1 MHLLQKQKNAQYL
14 RLLSETNA
22 PTCHCEAQAVRKGNI
37 MANILIIDDQEWTKD
52 LCREGLAGESHRIQ
66 ATDDIDS
73 VSKNILS
80 FKPNIVLLN
89 LYLKHGFLV
98 WDVLRNIKIQ
108 EPNLPVLIIAPY
120 HNYLFNHRLS
130 QADGYL
136 LKSHSAADE
145 LKQKISALLENNPA
159 K

>member
-1 MHLLQKQKNAQYL
+1 
-14 RLLSETNA
+14 
-22 PTCHCEAQAVRKGNI
+22 
-37 MANILIIDDQEWTKD
+37 MANILIIDDQEWTRD
-52 LCREGLAGESHRIQ
+52 LCREGLAGESYRIEV
-66 ATDDIDS
+66 TDDIDS

-80 FKPNIVLLN
+80 FKPNIVFLN

-120 HNYLFNHRLS
+120 HNYLFDHRLS

-145 LKQKISALLENNPA
+145 LKQKISALLENNLTS
-159 K
+159 

>member
-1 MHLLQKQKNAQYL
+1 MILHA
-14 RLLSETNA
+14 A
-22 PTCHCEAQAVRKGNI
+22 GNI

-52 LCREGLAGESHRIQ
+52 LCREGLAGESYRIEV
-66 ATDDIDS
+66 TDDIDS

-80 FKPNIVLLN
+80 FKPNIVFLN

-120 HNYLFNHRLS
+120 HNYLFDHRLS

-145 LKQKISALLENNPA
+145 LKQKISALLENNLTS
-159 K
+159 

>member
-1 MHLLQKQKNAQYL
+1 
-14 RLLSETNA
+14 
-22 PTCHCEAQAVRKGNI
+22 
-37 MANILIIDDQEWTKD
+37 
-52 LCREGLAGESHRIQ
+52 
-66 ATDDIDS
+66 
-73 VSKNILS
+73 
-80 FKPNIVLLN
+80 VLLN

-120 HNYLFNHRLS
+120 HNYLFDHRLS

-145 LKQKISALLENNPA
+145 LKQKISALLENNLA

>member
-1 MHLLQKQKNAQYL
+1 MILHA
-14 RLLSETNA
+14 A
-22 PTCHCEAQAVRKGNI
+22 GNI
-37 MANILIIDDQEWTKD
+37 MANILIIDDQEWTRD
-52 LCREGLAGESHRIQ
+52 LCREGLAGESYRIEV
-66 ATDDIDS
+66 TDDIDS

-80 FKPNIVLLN
+80 FKPNIVFLN

-120 HNYLFNHRLS
+120 HNYLFDHRLS

-145 LKQKISALLENNPA
+145 LKQKISALLENNLTS
-159 K
+159 

>member
-1 MHLLQKQKNAQYL
+1 
-14 RLLSETNA
+14 
-22 PTCHCEAQAVRKGNI
+22 

-52 LCREGLAGESHRIQ
+52 LCREGLAGESYRIEV
-66 ATDDIDS
+66 TDDIDS

-80 FKPNIVLLN
+80 FKPNIVFLN

-120 HNYLFNHRLS
+120 HNYLFDHRLS

-145 LKQKISALLENNPA
+145 LKQKISALLENNLTS
-159 K
+159 

>member
-1 MHLLQKQKNAQYL
+1 MIRSGQRIYA
-14 RLLSETNA
+14 E
-22 PTCHCEAQAVRKGNI
+22 KG
-37 MANILIIDDQEWTKD
+37 LPVK
-52 LCREGLAGESHRIQ
+52 
-66 ATDDIDS
+66 ATG
-73 VSKNILS
+73 SKPRMISSQLVKT

-89 LYLKHGFLV
+89 LYLKYGFRV

-120 HNYLFNHRLS
+120 HNYLFDHRLS

-145 LKQKISALLENNPA
+145 LKQKISALLENNLT

>member
-1 MHLLQKQKNAQYL
+1 MILHA
-14 RLLSETNA
+14 T
-22 PTCHCEAQAVRKGNI
+22 GNI

-52 LCREGLAGESHRIQ
+52 LCREGLAGESYRIEV
-66 ATDDIDS
+66 TDDIDS

-120 HNYLFNHRLS
+120 HNYLFDHRLS

-145 LKQKISALLENNPA
+145 LKQKISALLENNLTS
-159 K
+159 

>member
-1 MHLLQKQKNAQYL
+1 
-14 RLLSETNA
+14 
-22 PTCHCEAQAVRKGNI
+22 
-37 MANILIIDDQEWTKD
+37 MANILIIDDQEWAKN
-52 LCREGLAGESHRIQ
+52 LCREGLAGESYRIEV
-66 ATDDIDS
+66 TDDIDS

-80 FKPNIVLLN
+80 FKPNVVLLN
-89 LYLKHGFLV
+89 LYLKYGFLV

-108 EPNLPVLIIAPY
+108 KPNLPVLIIAPY
-120 HNYLFNHRLS
+120 HNYLFDHRLS

>member
-1 MHLLQKQKNAQYL
+1 
-14 RLLSETNA
+14 
-22 PTCHCEAQAVRKGNI
+22 

-52 LCREGLAGESHRIQ
+52 LCREGLAGESYRIEV
-66 ATDDIDS
+66 TDDIDS

-120 HNYLFNHRLS
+120 HNYLFDHRLS

-145 LKQKISALLENNPA
+145 LKQKISALLENNLTS
-159 K
+159 

>member
-1 MHLLQKQKNAQYL
+1 
-14 RLLSETNA
+14 
-22 PTCHCEAQAVRKGNI
+22 
-37 MANILIIDDQEWTKD
+37 MANILIIDDQEWAKD
-52 LCREGLAGESHRIQ
+52 LCREGLPGESHRIQ
-66 ATDDIDS
+66 ATDDIES

-80 FKPNIVLLN
+80 FKPNVVLLN

-120 HNYLFNHRLS
+120 HNYLFDHRLS

-136 LKSHSAADE
+136 LKSHTAADE
-145 LKQKISALLENNPA
+145 LKQNISALLENNLT

>member
-1 MHLLQKQKNAQYL
+1 
-14 RLLSETNA
+14 
-22 PTCHCEAQAVRKGNI
+22 
-37 MANILIIDDQEWTKD
+37 MANILIIDDQEWAKN
-52 LCREGLAGESHRIQ
+52 LCREGLAGESYRIEV
-66 ATDDIDS
+66 TDDIDS

-80 FKPNIVLLN
+80 FKPNIVFLN

-120 HNYLFNHRLS
+120 HNYLFDHRLS

-145 LKQKISALLENNPA
+145 LKQKISALLENNLTS
-159 K
+159 

>member
-1 MHLLQKQKNAQYL
+1 MILHA
-14 RLLSETNA
+14 A
-22 PTCHCEAQAVRKGNI
+22 GNI
-37 MANILIIDDQEWTKD
+37 MANILIVDDQEWTKD
-52 LCREGLAGESHRIQ
+52 LCREGLAGESYRIEV
-66 ATDDIDS
+66 TDDIDS

-80 FKPNIVLLN
+80 FKPNIVFLN

-120 HNYLFNHRLS
+120 HNYLFDHRLS

-145 LKQKISALLENNPA
+145 LKQKISALLENNLTS
-159 K
+159 

>member
-1 MHLLQKQKNAQYL
+1 MILHA
-14 RLLSETNA
+14 A
-22 PTCHCEAQAVRKGNI
+22 GNM
-37 MANILIIDDQEWTKD
+37 MANILIIDDQEWTRD
-52 LCREGLAGESHRIQ
+52 LCREGLAGESYRIEV
-66 ATDDIDS
+66 TDDIDS

-80 FKPNIVLLN
+80 FKPNIVFLN

-120 HNYLFNHRLS
+120 HNYLFDHRLS

-145 LKQKISALLENNPA
+145 LKQKISALLENNLTS
-159 K
+159 

>member
-1 MHLLQKQKNAQYL
+1 MA
-14 RLLSETNA
+14 RE
-22 PTCHCEAQAVRKGNI
+22 GNI
-37 MANILIIDDQEWTKD
+37 MANILIIDDQKWTKD
-52 LCREGLAGESHRIQ
+52 LCREGLAGENHRIQ
-66 ATDDIDS
+66 ATDDIES

-80 FKPNIVLLN
+80 FKPNVVLLN

-98 WDVLRNIKIQ
+98 WDVLHNIKIQ
-108 EPNLPVLIIAPY
+108 DPNLPVLIIAPY
-120 HNYLFNHRLS
+120 HNYLFDHRLS

-145 LKQKISALLENNPA
+145 LKRKISLLLENSLI

>member
-1 MHLLQKQKNAQYL
+1 
-14 RLLSETNA
+14 
-22 PTCHCEAQAVRKGNI
+22 

-52 LCREGLAGESHRIQ
+52 LCREGLTGESHRVQ
-66 ATDDIDS
+66 ATDDIES
-73 VSKNILS
+73 VCKNILS

-89 LYLKHGFLV
+89 LYLKHGFIV

-136 LKSHSAADE
+136 LKSHSAGDE

>member
-1 MHLLQKQKNAQYL
+1 MILHA
-14 RLLSETNA
+14 T
-22 PTCHCEAQAVRKGNI
+22 GNI
-37 MANILIIDDQEWTKD
+37 MANILIVDDQEWAKD
-52 LCREGLAGESHRIQ
+52 LCREGLAGESHRIE
-66 ATDDIDS
+66 ATDDIES

-89 LYLKHGFLV
+89 LYLKYGFLV

-120 HNYLFNHRLS
+120 HNYLFDHRLS

-136 LKSHSAADE
+136 LKSHSVADE
-145 LKQKISALLENNPA
+145 LKQKISALLENNLT

>member
-1 MHLLQKQKNAQYL
+1 
-14 RLLSETNA
+14 
-22 PTCHCEAQAVRKGNI
+22 
-37 MANILIIDDQEWTKD
+37 MANILIIDDQEWAKD
-52 LCREGLAGESHRIQ
+52 LCREGLSDESHRVQ
-66 ATDDIDS
+66 ATDDIES

-80 FKPNIVLLN
+80 FKPNVVLLN

-98 WDVLRNIKIQ
+98 WNVLHNIKIQ

-120 HNYLFNHRLS
+120 HNYLSDNRLS

-136 LKSHSAADE
+136 LKSHNAADE
-145 LKQKISALLENNPA
+145 LKQKISLLLENNLT